1 MAKLINKKASATK
14 RVIVYGA
21 SFAGKSLLVG
31 KLAEHFNLIWV
42 DLEAGHGVL
51 HQLPEAYRAKIEIID
66 LPDTR
71 SYPIA
76 IETVLKIVKGAVDVC
91 EEHGKVGCM
100 LCKKAAITYA
110 KQMEEDHSLEPREYT
125 THVDVNS
132 MDGNS
137 ILVIDTLTQ
146 LSNSAISN
154 ITKNQPDDYKLNYD
168 DWGNLGKL
176 LDTVL
181 SHVQQARYNVVVIS
195 HENEVTTEGKKTTLA
210 PTGGTRNFS
219 RNITKYFTD
228 VVYLERKNK
237 KHTCIS
243 TTTSSTSVIAGSQS
257 GVDLSLG
264 GEPSLR
270 PLFKPE
276 LAPKVAAEVTKAK
289 AGKTSS
295 TVGAQTGSILE
306 RLKAKKLAG
315 NEVGKK

>member
-1 MAKLINKKASATK
+1 MAKLINKKASQTK

-21 SFAGKSLLVG
+21 SFSGKSLLVG
-31 KLAEHFNLIWV
+31 KLAEHFNLVWI

-51 HQLPEAYRAKIEIID
+51 YQLPPAYQERIEIVD

-76 IETVLKIVKGAVDVC
+76 IETVLKLVKGAVDIC
-91 EEHGKVGCM
+91 EAHGKVNCM
-100 LCKKAAITYA
+100 ICRKDNAPTV
-110 KQMEEDHSLEPREYT
+110 
-125 THVDVNS
+125 HVDAS
-132 MDGNS
+132 SFPLDT

-146 LSNSAISN
+146 LSNSAIAN
-154 ITKNQPDDYKLNYD
+154 ITRGQPDDYKLDYN

-181 SHVQQARYNVVVIS
+181 SHVQQAHYNVIFIS
-195 HENEVTTEGKKTTLA
+195 HENEVVTEGKKTTLA

-228 VVYLERKNK
+228 VVYLERKNR

-243 TTTSSTSVIAGSQS
+243 STTSSTSVIAGSQS
-257 GVDLSLG
+257 GIDLSIA
-264 GEPSLR
+264 GEPSLL

-276 LAPKVAAEVTKAK
+276 LAPKIAAEVKASK
-289 AGKTSS
+289 LA
-295 TVGAQTGSILE
+295 TGSSSSSNASDILA
-306 RLKAKKLAG
+306 RLRAKK
-315 NEVGKK
+315 K

>member
-1 MAKLINKKASATK
+1 VAKLINKQASATK

-21 SFAGKSLLVG
+21 SFSGKSLLVG
-31 KLAEHFNLIWV
+31 KLAEHFNLLWM
-42 DLEAGHGVL
+42 DLENGHGVL
-51 HQLPEAYRAKIEIID
+51 YQLPPAFQEKIEIVA

-76 IETVLKIVKGAVDVC
+76 IETMLKLVKGPVDIC
-91 EEHGKVGCM
+91 ELHGKVSCM
-100 LCKKAAITYA
+100 VCKRNDADTV
-110 KQMEEDHSLEPREYT
+110 
-125 THVDVNS
+125 HVDVNS
-132 MDGNS
+132 MQPDT

-154 ITKNQPDDYKLNYD
+154 ITKGKPDDHKLDYD

-176 LDTVL
+176 LDIVL
-181 SHVQQARYNVVVIS
+181 SHIQQASYNVIVIS
-195 HENEVTTEGKKTTLA
+195 HENEVVTEGKKTTLS

-257 GVDLSLG
+257 GVALENL
-264 GEPSLR
+264 GEPSLI
-270 PLFKPE
+270 PLFRPDLVPMSAVPAKTLGLGKKTTAKPQVT
-276 LAPKVAAEVTKAK
+276 VASQ
-289 AGKTSS
+289 TSS
-295 TVGAQTGSILE
+295 ILARIKE
-306 RLKAKKLAG
+306 KQAAAKK
-315 NEVGKK
+315 

>member
-1 MAKLINKKASATK
+1 MAKLINKKASQTK

-21 SFAGKSLLVG
+21 SFSGKSLLVG
-31 KLAEHFNLIWV
+31 KLAEHYNLLWC
-42 DLEAGHGVL
+42 DLEKGSNVL
-51 HQLPEAYRAKIEIID
+51 YQLPTSYQERIEIID

-76 IETVLKIVKGAVDVC
+76 IETMLKLVKGAVDIC
-91 EEHGKVGCM
+91 EEHGKVSCM
-100 LCKKAAITYA
+100 LCKKAEMSYA
-110 KQMEEDHSLEPREYT
+110 KQMEADRNLMPKDFT
-125 THVDVNS
+125 IHVDVNS
-132 MDGNS
+132 MQPDT
-137 ILVIDTLTQ
+137 ILVVDTLTQ
-146 LSNSAISN
+146 LSSSAISN
-154 ITKNQPDDYKLNYD
+154 ITKGKPDDYKPDWD

-176 LDTVL
+176 LDVVL
-181 SHVQQARYNVVVIS
+181 SHIQQARYNVVFIS
-195 HENEVTTEGKKTTLA
+195 HTQEVETKGKPTITV

-264 GEPSLR
+264 GEPSLL

-276 LAPKVAAEVTKAK
+276 LAPAVAAQVAASKNPI
-289 AGKTSS
+289 GKGTS
-295 TVGAQTGSILE
+295 TVGAQTSSILE
-306 RLKAKKLAG
+306 RLKAKK
-315 NEVGKK
+315 K

>member
-1 MAKLINKKASATK
+1 MAKLINKKASQTK

-21 SFAGKSLLVG
+21 SFSGKSLLVG
-31 KLAEHFNLIWV
+31 KLAEHFNLVWV

-51 HQLPEAYRAKIEIID
+51 YQLPSAYQERIEVVNV
-66 LPDTR
+66 PDTR
-71 SYPIA
+71 SYPMA
-76 IETVLKIVKGAVDVC
+76 IETVLKLVKGPVDIC
-91 EEHGKVGCM
+91 ELHGKCACM
-100 LCKKAAITYA
+100 VCQRNEADTV
-110 KQMEEDHSLEPREYT
+110 
-125 THVDVNS
+125 HVDVNN

-154 ITKNQPDDYKLNYD
+154 ITKAQPDDYKLNYD

-243 TTTSSTSVIAGSQS
+243 STTSSTSVIAGSQS

-264 GEPSLR
+264 GEPSLL
-270 PLFKPE
+270 PIFKPE
-276 LAPKVAAEVTKAK
+276 LAPVVASAVEKSKGGAAASA
-289 AGKTSS
+289 AGSKTA
-295 TVGAQTGSILE
+295 GAQTMSILE
-306 RLKAKKLAG
+306 RIKANAG
-315 NEVGKK
+315 KVKPN

>member
-1 MAKLINKKASATK
+1 MAKLINKKASQTK

-21 SFAGKSLLVG
+21 SFSGKSLLVG
-31 KLAEHFNLIWV
+31 KLAEHFNLMWV

-51 HQLPEAYRAKIEIID
+51 YQLPPAYQERIEVVD

-76 IETVLKIVKGAVDVC
+76 IETVLKLVKGPVTIC
-91 EEHGKVGCM
+91 EAHGKVKCM
-100 LCKKAAITYA
+100 ICKKTEADTI
-110 KQMEEDHSLEPREYT
+110 
-125 THVDVNS
+125 HVDVTT
-132 MDGNS
+132 MQADT

-181 SHVQQARYNVVVIS
+181 SHVQQAHYNVVVIS
-195 HENEVTTEGKKTTLA
+195 HENEVTTEGKRTTLA

-257 GVDLSLG
+257 NVDLSLD
-264 GEPSLR
+264 GEPSLL

-276 LAPKVAAEVTKAK
+276 LAPKVAAKVAAAKGQTKAGNT
-289 AGKTSS
+289 AGGKSNTVAGQTSS
-295 TVGAQTGSILE
+295 ILA
-306 RLKAKKLAG
+306 RLKAKKTKG
-315 NEVGKK
+315 

>member
-1 MAKLINKKASATK
+1 MAKLINKKASQTK

-21 SFAGKSLLVG
+21 SFSGKSLLVG
-31 KLAEHFNLIWV
+31 KLAEHFNLVWV

-51 HQLPEAYRAKIEIID
+51 YQLPEAYQERIEVVD

-76 IETVLKIVKGAVDVC
+76 IETVLKIVKGPVDIC
-91 EEHGKVGCM
+91 EQHGKVSCM
-100 LCKKAAITYA
+100 VCRKAEGDTV
-110 KQMEEDHSLEPREYT
+110 
-125 THVDVNS
+125 HVDVTS
-132 MDGNS
+132 FGTDT

-181 SHVQQARYNVVVIS
+181 SHVQQAHYNVVVIS
-195 HENEVTTEGKKTTLA
+195 HENEVTTEGKRTTLA

-257 GVDLSLG
+257 GVDLSIA
-264 GEPSLR
+264 GEPSLL

-276 LAPKVAAEVTKAK
+276 LAPAVAAQVTAAKGTAASKAT
-289 AGKTSS
+289 GS
-295 TVGAQTGSILE
+295 TVGKQTSSILA
-306 RLKAKKLAG
+306 RLAAKKK
-315 NEVGKK
+315 V

>member
-21 SFAGKSLLVG
+21 SFSGKSFLVG
-31 KLAEHFNLIWV
+31 KLAEHFNLVWV

-51 HQLPEAYRAKIEIID
+51 YQLPPAYQERIEIID

-91 EEHGKVGCM
+91 EAHGKVSCM
-100 LCKKAAITYA
+100 VCKKEAMSYA
-110 KQMEEDHSLEPREYT
+110 KLQEEDATLPAKDWT
-125 THVDVNS
+125 THVDVNA
-132 MDGNS
+132 MDGDS

-264 GEPSLR
+264 GEPSLL

-276 LAPKVAAEVTKAK
+276 LAPAVAEKVAASKQVV
-289 AGKTSS
+289 GKSTG
-295 TVGAQTGSILE
+295 TVGSQTSGILE
-306 RLKAKKLAG
+306 RLKNKK
-315 NEVGKK
+315 K